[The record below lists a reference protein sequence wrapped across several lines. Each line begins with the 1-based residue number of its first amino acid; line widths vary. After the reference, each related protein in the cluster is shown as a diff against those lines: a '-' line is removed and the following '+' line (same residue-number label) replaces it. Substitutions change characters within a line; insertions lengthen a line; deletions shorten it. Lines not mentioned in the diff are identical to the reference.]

1 MEDYFTGIPCVEAII
16 ILDQEHMDIPTFKA
30 SLSNAGI

>member
-1 MEDYFTGIPCVEAII
+1 MDDYFTIIPCVEAII
-16 ILDQEHMDIPTFKA
+16 ILDQEHLDMPRFKA